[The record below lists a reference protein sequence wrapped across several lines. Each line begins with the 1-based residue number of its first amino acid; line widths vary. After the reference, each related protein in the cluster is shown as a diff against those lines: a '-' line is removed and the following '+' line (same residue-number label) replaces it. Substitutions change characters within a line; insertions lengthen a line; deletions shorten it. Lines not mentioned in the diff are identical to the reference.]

1 MIDHLTTL
9 TALLRKGTER
19 QYRPYFL
26 LLLIVILVGSILTV
40 GAAYPILSPF
50 LYSMF

>member
-9 TALLRKGTER
+9 TALLRKGTQR
-19 QYRPYFL
+19 QYRPYFV
-26 LLLIVILVGSILTV
+26 LLLILVVAGSALAL